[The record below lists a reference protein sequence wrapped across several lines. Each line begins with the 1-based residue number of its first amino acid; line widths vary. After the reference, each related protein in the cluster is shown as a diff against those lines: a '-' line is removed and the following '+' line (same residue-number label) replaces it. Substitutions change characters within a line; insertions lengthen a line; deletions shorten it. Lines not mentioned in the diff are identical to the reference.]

1 MTMELSWAIETMKE
15 PPKKTEQWIIVALY
29 MKGTLKCVEFIY
41 GMDNSLGEC
50 LWVGIKRETNKG
62 GTVREHYCRPRREEA
77 DEVFCKQL

>member
-1 MTMELSWAIETMKE
+1 
-15 PPKKTEQWIIVALY
+15 

-62 GTVREHYCRPRREEA
+62 GIVRGHYCRPRREEA